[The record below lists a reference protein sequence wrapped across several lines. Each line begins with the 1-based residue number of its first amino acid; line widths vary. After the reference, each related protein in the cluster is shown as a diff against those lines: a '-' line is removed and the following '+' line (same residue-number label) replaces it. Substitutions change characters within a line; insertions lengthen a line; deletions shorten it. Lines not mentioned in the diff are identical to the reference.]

1 MCRGLEGCQPE
12 SPKVPRHSSPTSKL
26 WGLEGE
32 HVSKLLPLTVEAGA
46 SKLLPVMEMFAWGI
60 REAVNRSQSD

>member
-12 SPKVPRHSSPTSKL
+12 SPNVPRHSSSTPKL

-32 HVSKLLPLTVEAGA
+32 HVSKLLLLTVEAGA

-60 REAVNRSQSD
+60 REAVNRSRGN